1 MPSSVAATAGFHG
14 AMKRSG
20 TRKSLILEFMVDLL
34 MLSLPMGLT
43 PPNTGSANPLASI
56 ERLQLLGGLVGEK
69 L

>member
-1 MPSSVAATAGFHG
+1 
-14 AMKRSG
+14 
-20 TRKSLILEFMVDLL
+20 MVDLL